1 MITCLFNPHV
11 KQALLNKQAIPNAST
26 LSATGIVMLT
36 ADRWSTACVFQGPN
50 VLQIQALLTH
60 IKETFLKVRTH
71 FPKGPINF
79 INLLLLTLTLT

>member
-11 KQALLNKQAIPNAST
+11 KQALLNKQAISNAST

-50 VLQIQALLTH
+50 VLQIQGLLTH
-60 IKETFLKVRTH
+60 IKETLVRTH